1 MTDTAAPASTVEAE
15 DSTPAALLGT
25 LEHLNP
31 TDLVLDTNVRDEAA
45 VDADFVA
52 SVKEHGVLTPI
63 AALRDDDGTV
73 RVRLGSLSSS
83 VLLSIRVARR
93 SAAVAVIGQ
102 GEVTRWI
109 QRYREGSVWVVMAA
123 RMRRLLGG
131 SFSIVLGRCLRL
143 FSTMRSHGRIGVC
156 WSGRR
161 DGCAMVSR
169 FSSGRV
175 GWSMSGVRRH
185 SG

>member
-1 MTDTAAPASTVEAE
+1 MTDTTTTPNEAE
-15 DSTPAALLGT
+15 AVTEQALGELAHLDPNDLQVGDNIREYANLNKPFLDSIA
-25 LEHLNP
+25 
-31 TDLVLDTNVRDEAA
+31 
-45 VDADFVA
+45 
-52 SVKEHGVLTPI
+52 EHGVLVPLTAIRRP
-63 AALRDDDGTV
+63 DGVVEV
-73 RVRLGSLSSS
+73 RNGSLSSS

-175 GWSMSGVRRH
+175 GWSMSG
-185 SG
+185 

>member
-1 MTDTAAPASTVEAE
+1 MTDTTTGDNTAPQPPS
-15 DSTPAALLGT
+15 GT
-25 LEHLNP
+25 LEHLDP
-31 TDLVLDTNVRDEAA
+31 HGLAIGDNVRDNTAPSPEFL
-45 VDADFVA
+45 D
-52 SVKEHGVLTPI
+52 SIQQHGVLVPI
-63 AALRDDDGTV
+63 TAVRGHDGTV
-73 RVRLGSLSSS
+73 TVRNGSLSSS

-102 GEVTRWI
+102 GEITRWI

-123 RMRRLLGG
+123 RMRRPLGG

-143 FSTMRSHGRIGVC
+143 SSTMRSHGRIGVC

-175 GWSMSGVRRH
+175 GWSMSG
-185 SG
+185 